1 MTDISRQPVTAVIG
15 LGSMGMGMAQT
26 LIRAGFETHG
36 CDLRP
41 ESLETLIAASGHG
54 AATPGELSVTPD
66 VTFIVVVNAA
76 QTRSVLFG
84 DNGLGARLTPGAL
97 VVGCATCDP
106 DDARAIAAELAVL
119 DIDYLDA
126 PISGG
131 SVKAAAGEMT
141 IMASGPSTA
150 FAKARSALDAL
161 ARHVFEVGTEPGQG
175 SQVKLVNQLLAG
187 VHIAA
192 AAEAMAYGIQGG
204 CDPNV
209 LYEVI
214 TQSAGNSWMFENRV
228 PHILAGDYNPHSA
241 VDIFVKDLG
250 IVAATGQATKFP
262 LPMTAQALTMFTQA
276 SAMGYGREDDAGV
289 IRVFPGVDLP
299 ARAANDEG

>member
-1 MTDISRQPVTAVIG
+1 MVLNRKGFFLELGDQEPEATATKPQPKKA
-15 LGSMGMGMAQT
+15 
-26 LIRAGFETHG
+26 ETKSA
-36 CDLRP
+36 P
-41 ESLETLIAASGHG
+41 ESSQPAAAPAPVKEVVPAADPAPAPVAAVAASK
-54 AATPGELSVTPD
+54 AESKADTT
-66 VTFIVVVNAA
+66 A
-76 QTRSVLFG
+76 QSTEVAPKAESSKTT
-84 DNGLGARLTPGAL
+84 AE
-97 VVGCATCDP
+97 
-106 DDARAIAAELAVL
+106 AIAAELAVL

>member
-1 MTDISRQPVTAVIG
+1 MTQTSEQPITAVIG

-26 LIRAGFETHG
+26 LLRAGFETHG
-36 CDLRP
+36 CDLRA
-41 ESLETLIAASGHG
+41 EALETLKTHGGEGVASPAALPVS
-54 AATPGELSVTPD
+54 PD
-66 VTFIVVVNAA
+66 ITFVVVVNAA
-76 QTRSVLFG
+76 QTRAVLFG
-84 DNGLGARLTPGAL
+84 EDGLVARLAPGAL

-106 DDARAIAAELAVL
+106 DDARAIAAELASHG
-119 DIDYLDA
+119 IDYLDA

-141 IMASGPSTA
+141 IMASGPAPA

-161 ARHVFEVGTEPGQG
+161 ARHVFEVGSEPGQG

-204 CDPNV
+204 CDPDM

-228 PHILAGDYNPHSA
+228 PHILAGDYTPHSA

-250 IVAATGQATKFP
+250 IVAATGQAAKFP
-262 LPMTAQALTMFTQA
+262 LPMTGQALAMFTQA

-289 IRVFPGVDLP
+289 IRVFPGVALP
-299 ARAANDEG
+299 TRAANDEG